1 MDKFQKYNE
10 VKKLSE
16 EHENEIYFGHA
27 CSLTEAKI
35 HSSQVADRI
44 RECGYSVYVASEND
58 DINDKTKDPTP
69 FDIYL
74 GDVSRMKAAEFMVF
88 NSNGSH
94 QDGTIWES
102 GWTCGNNDA
111 HLAIQTAYNNLK
123 PYLSHMEKAFADY
136 GIENQFTNIV
146 ERTFKELLQEINYKE
161 MIVYSS
167 NERLNNPQFY
177 KGETDVKYGIAS
189 AGANHLVFGGVDT
202 HGRFVGNEEHM
213 MNALKEKK
221 GL

>member
-1 MDKFQKYNE
+1 MDSYEKIKE
-10 VKKLSE
+10 LSE
-16 EHENEIYFGHA
+16 KHNNEIYFGHA

-35 HSSQVADRI
+35 HSSKVADRI

-88 NSNGSH
+88 NLNGSH
-94 QDGTIWES
+94 QDGTTWES

-111 HLAIQTAYNNLK
+111 HLAIKNAYEELK
-123 PYLSHMEKAFADY
+123 PCLEELNKSIYDCAYDGVGEIEKVF
-136 GIENQFTNIV
+136 E
-146 ERTFKELLQEINYKE
+146 ELLQEINYKE

-177 KGETDVKYGIAS
+177 KGETAAKYGIAS
-189 AGANHLVFGGVDT
+189 AGANHLVFGGVDV
-202 HGRFVGNEEHM
+202 HGKFVGNEYDMINE
-213 MNALKEKK
+213 LKERKA
-221 GL
+221 

>member
-1 MDKFQKYNE
+1 MGSYEKIKE
-10 VKKLSE
+10 LSE
-16 EHENEIYFGHA
+16 KHDNEIYFGHA

-35 HSSQVADRI
+35 HSSKVADRI
-44 RECGYSVYVASEND
+44 RECGYKVYVASEND

-88 NSNGSH
+88 NLNGSH

-102 GWTCGNNDA
+102 GWVCGNNDA
-111 HLAIQTAYNNLK
+111 HLAIKNAYEEFK
-123 PYLSHMEKAFADY
+123 PE
-136 GIENQFTNIV
+136 IENMSRILNEAGYEYVGFV
-146 ERTFKELLQEINYKE
+146 EYLFEKLLEEINYKE

-177 KGETDVKYGIAS
+177 KGIPS
-189 AGANHLVFGGVDT
+189 AGANHLVFGGVDV
-202 HGRFVGNEEHM
+202 HGKFVGNEEDM
-213 MNALKEKK
+213 IQTLKKK
-221 GL
+221 KL